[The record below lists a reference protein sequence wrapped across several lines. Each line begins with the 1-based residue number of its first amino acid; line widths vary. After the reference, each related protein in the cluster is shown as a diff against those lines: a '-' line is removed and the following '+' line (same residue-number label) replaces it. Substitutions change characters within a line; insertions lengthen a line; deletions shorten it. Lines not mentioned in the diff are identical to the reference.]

1 MFYGLYGLD
10 IPIETKNIA
19 SLATLFLVPSTF
31 TVAKTVRDT
40 QLASL
45 LEKRVAGAALLP
57 QALLRGTS
65 AWRLQVPPIPAPAER
80 VAVSPK
86 RSLQHH

>member
-19 SLATLFLVPSTF
+19 SLATLFLVSSTF

-45 LEKRVAGAALLP
+45 LEKRVAGAALL
-57 QALLRGTS
+57 RGTS

-80 VAVSPK
+80 VAVS
-86 RSLQHH
+86 H